1 MSSTSPAYAATTQG
15 TSVYFD
21 TADGTAVSFTDSGAA
36 GTVGFPPDHY
46 RGPEGWLASSR
57 GLKVPGLFTCMAQGS
72 YTTAPAVNVNGI
84 LFTNQS
90 IEGGNSNAKTMQM
103 PSLGM
108 QLSDSAGLFQIS
120 NTTLTNASFQVSVS
134 ATNGGYLIVND
145 GYNVGARLGPHITN
159 SLSDSS
165 PASGIAYFFNST
177 SILTDPRKLMSVKN
191 QYTERFAIS
200 AYGTT
205 THTLGNATAKGV
217 VIIAAASQSANLFE
231 IQNSS
236 STVLNSI
243 DPSGNAYF
251 ADGQLSRF
259 SATTI
264 VATGSR
270 NFAQS
275 DNGASVVSTAA
286 SAITLT
292 IPTGLA
298 VGFNCSII
306 QKGSGQ
312 VTVGSGT
319 GVSGYA
325 PDGTKSAKQWAI
337 VSVLNTGTV
346 DEYVV
351 GGNVG
356 T

>member
-1 MSSTSPAYAATTQG
+1 
-15 TSVYFD
+15 
-21 TADGTAVSFTDSGAA
+21 
-36 GTVGFPPDHY
+36 
-46 RGPEGWLASSR
+46 
-57 GLKVPGLFTCMAQGS
+57 MA
-72 YTTAPAVNVNGI
+72 
-84 LFTNQS
+84 
-90 IEGGNSNAKTMQM
+90 
-103 PSLGM
+103 
-108 QLSDSAGLFQIS
+108 
-120 NTTLTNASFQVSVS
+120 
-134 ATNGGYLIVND
+134 
-145 GYNVGARLGPHITN
+145 
-159 SLSDSS
+159 
-165 PASGIAYFFNST
+165 ASGINLNILPDST
-177 SILTDPRKLMSVKN
+177 LSFESTAGQLFSISDGLASGTIFSVNDISGMSSLEIDAQGLIKIGEYDGFLGIGTSQLYS
-191 QYTERFAIS
+191 QYTGKMEINAPSGYKGLIVRSSTGGTGNLFEAQSASSGTLWTVDASGRVNIGGSGSINQLEVDTLSATTKGIVVKSFA
-200 AYGTT
+200 A
-205 THTLGNATAKGV
+205 
-217 VIIAAASQSANLFE
+217 QSANLLE
-231 IQNSS
+231 IQNSAT
-236 STVLNSI
+236 TVLHSVN
-243 DPSGNAYF
+243 PSGDTYF

-298 VGFNCSII
+298 VGFNCSIL
-306 QKGSGQ
+306 QKGAGQ

-319 GVSGYA
+319 GISGYA